1 MRLDDIDLTFS
12 ASARER
18 YSVVIGNYNLQAGET
33 EWNRTL
39 ERGDWQIRTRTRTRL
54 TCDAENFHI
63 DAELDAFEG
72 DARVYCQSWREIVP
86 RDHI

>member
-18 YSVVIGNYNLQAGET
+18 YRVVIGDYNSQSGET
-33 EWNRTL
+33 EWHRTL
-39 ERGDWQIRTRTRTRL
+39 ERGNWKVRTRTRMRL
-54 TCDAENFHI
+54 TCDADNFYI

-72 DARVYCQSWREIVP
+72 DARVYSRSWRETVP